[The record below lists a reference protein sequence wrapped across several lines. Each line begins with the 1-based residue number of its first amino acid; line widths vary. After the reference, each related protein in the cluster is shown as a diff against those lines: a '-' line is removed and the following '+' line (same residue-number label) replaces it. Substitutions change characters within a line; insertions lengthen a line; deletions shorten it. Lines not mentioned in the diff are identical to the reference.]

1 MNEPLSLATARAR
14 AKLRM
19 PRRLV
24 AALTALALLTAFEV
38 GVRLIQPDTLVYTAT
53 IAQGSIASPTY
64 QHIHLTITNPRAI
77 ATWYAAVGARPV
89 ENVFSTAFV
98 HCNGL
103 YYLGESYRFEFT
115 WHDLPI
121 ETATSNNMTN
131 CGPEMQ
137 LTSGGLPGVR
147 EYALPYPL
155 PTSVSP

>member
-1 MNEPLSLATARAR
+1 MNEPLSVASTPALARP
-14 AKLRM
+14 RM
-19 PRRLV
+19 PRSLLV
-24 AALTALALLTAFEV
+24 ALTALALLTAFEV

-53 IAQGSIASPTY
+53 IAQGSIVSPTY
-64 QHIHLTITNPRAI
+64 QHIHLTITNPRAV
-77 ATWYAAVGARPV
+77 AKWYAAVNSSPV
-89 ENVFSTAFV
+89 DNVFSTIFV

-115 WHDLPI
+115 WHGLPI
-121 ETATSNNMTN
+121 ETATSNNVTN